1 MYVLLDE
8 SEGLRVT
15 SVAAFRRENIRPV
28 SFEVNDNISDTLV
41 IIIDHNQI
49 RFVET
54 TSRMSKMIYFVL
66 HTRNDCTWLFDK
78 FYL

>member
-1 MYVLLDE
+1 MYVLLNE

-49 RFVET
+49 RFVSNEQ
-54 TSRMSKMIYFVL
+54 
-66 HTRNDCTWLFDK
+66 D
-78 FYL
+78 YLLCITYKERLYLVV